1 MQWKRVSD
9 IIPNARFVED
19 KFSPSD
25 IIQGKIENCYFLS
38 AIAGLAEKP
47 YRIRKIF
54 RDKSINKNGI
64 YMARVVHKGV
74 YQEVVV
80 DDYFPCNSEGE
91 LLGAWPA
98 GGR

>member
-1 MQWKRVSD
+1 M
-9 IIPNARFVED
+9 
-19 KFSPSD
+19 
-25 IIQGKIENCYFLS
+25 
-38 AIAGLAEKP
+38 AGLAEKP

-54 RDKSINKNGI
+54 KDCKINKNGI

-80 DDYFPCNSEGE
+80 DDYFPCNPEGE